1 MATRGSVAVII
12 PAHNRRHTV
21 TKAIGSVLGQTY
33 RDLQCI
39 VVDNG
44 SNDDTGEALGTL
56 GDPRLT
62 VLSEP
67 RPLGPSLA
75 RNVGVSVALGA
86 SWVTFLDSDDYWAP
100 DKVEQQMKALAHF
113 PAARWC
119 ATSGVSVDT
128 GIDVRFA
135 TRLGWGQPSTGERYL
150 VPQDELLKLLKDDNM
165 IPAGGSNVLASRELY
180 EAVGGFDAELSTNED
195 WDLWLKLAKAS
206 PLAYVDIP
214 LVGYRIWEG
223 QTSNSYQRFVDSAA
237 LVRSRHL
244 PDAGP
249 LPRDY
254 GLRWD
259 LESAR
264 RHVAASRRIPAARSY
279 LRVAVAG
286 RAPGQVAY
294 AVAAATFPGLAER
307 RLRRVESSRSLP
319 EGWRERVEPWLACW
333 RSA

>member
-1 MATRGSVAVII
+1 MATRGAVAVII

-113 PAARWC
+113 PAGAMVRNKRRQCRHWHRRALC
-119 ATSGVSVDT
+119 HQIGVGSA
-128 GIDVRFA
+128 IDRRA
-135 TRLGWGQPSTGERYL
+135 
-150 VPQDELLKLLKDDNM
+150 VP
-165 IPAGGSNVLASRELY
+165 G
-180 EAVGGFDAELSTNED
+180 T
-195 WDLWLKLAKAS
+195 
-206 PLAYVDIP
+206 
-214 LVGYRIWEG
+214 
-223 QTSNSYQRFVDSAA
+223 
-237 LVRSRHL
+237 
-244 PDAGP
+244 
-249 LPRDY
+249 
-254 GLRWD
+254 
-259 LESAR
+259 
-264 RHVAASRRIPAARSY
+264 
-279 LRVAVAG
+279 
-286 RAPGQVAY
+286 PG
-294 AVAAATFPGLAER
+294 
-307 RLRRVESSRSLP
+307 
-319 EGWRERVEPWLACW
+319 
-333 RSA
+333 